1 MSKIQF
7 FYYKAIHFQHFDYI
21 YKLTREYKFRN
32 FGEIPCDNIDTTVMP
47 KDVILKIGIAGEF
60 TDKNLKNKRCPITK
74 EFFIIEIDCQ

>member
-32 FGEIPCDNIDTTVMP
+32 FGEIPCDNMDTTVMP

-60 TDKNLKNKRCPITK
+60 TDKNLKLISKTK
-74 EFFIIEIDCQ
+74 GALLQKSSS